1 MRTTFNPMGVNMSGI
16 GFPDWSNPQS
26 KTWGTTYQADNDG
39 FIIAGMQGAGGSNAD
54 KSTRCYLFI
63 GNDESTTEQ
72 VGFVGGIRGT
82 AASFNSVFIPI
93 KKGTYYKAQN
103 PSNSSSVAQQFITF
117 YPCL

>member
-1 MRTTFNPMGVNMSGI
+1 MRTAFNPMGVNMSEI
-16 GFPDWSNPQS
+16 GFPDWGNPQP
-26 KTWGTTYQADNDG
+26 KIWGTTYQADSDG
-39 FIIAGMQGAGGSNAD
+39 FIIAGMQGAGGGNAD

-63 GNDESTTEQ
+63 GNDTSTSEQ
-72 VGFVGGIRGT
+72 VGFVGGTRGT

-93 KKGTYYKAQN
+93 KKGNYYRTQN